1 MVDISSLHQA
11 RVTETSQLQQIL
23 PLLFNAV
30 DAVTNLPRPVVISF
44 DKVMTYSQYCWQVRV
59 TRVHLILIRLHPNT
73 YIQKIHQNCKDKA

>member
-30 DAVTNLPRPVVISF
+30 DAVTNLLRPVVISF
-44 DKVMTYSQYCWQVRV
+44 DKVMTY
-59 TRVHLILIRLHPNT
+59 L
-73 YIQKIHQNCKDKA
+73 